1 MQAETIMSQNPNQP
15 RPFDVV
21 LGSQIPTPGDAAVLG
36 GLPGVKQ
43 RLASTAPQNRI
54 AALKEALQH
63 GDAGL
68 DLVIQALQN
77 EVTQVRWA
85 AYSLLRQRQ
94 EPLIKQALRE
104 YNPWQ
109 KLTCLRTL
117 EGHSRFVS
125 CVVFS
130 PDGQTLF
137 TGSWD
142 TTIKVWE
149 FATGRLI
156 RTLDGDGYYINS
168 LAISP
173 DGQTLFVG
181 QEKNFIKVLDWQ
193 TGKKISTLR
202 TRLQAR
208 FTSIYAL
215 VVSPDGQILFSSDY
229 SLKAWD
235 WQMAK
240 ELYNFYA
247 HQSEICCLAISLDGQ
262 ILVCSSQNNSITVWD
277 LPTAKQ
283 IHILKGHSKAVTSV
297 ALTGDKKTL
306 VSGSWDGSIKVWDLE
321 TGKEIYTLIGDQT
334 QVNCVAISPD
344 GQTFFSGGEENTIKV
359 WDLQTGQQ
367 MNALRGYQSLLIKSL
382 AISPDGQ
389 NLVSSSSWEK
399 TIKVWGLA

>member
-1 MQAETIMSQNPNQP
+1 MPQNSNQP

-85 AYSLLRQRQ
+85 AYSLLGQRK
-94 EPLIKQALRE
+94 EPRIRQALRE

-109 KLTCLRTL
+109 KFTCLRTL
-117 EGHSRFVS
+117 EGHSYCVS
-125 CVVFS
+125 CVIFS

-142 TTIKVWE
+142 KTIKVWE
-149 FATGRLI
+149 LATGWQI
-156 RTLDGDGYYINS
+156 CTLDTQIGAES

-173 DGQTLFVG
+173 DGQTLFSGLGNTV
-181 QEKNFIKVLDWQ
+181 IKVWDWQ
-193 TGKKISTLR
+193 TRREISILGEPN
-202 TRLQAR
+202 
-208 FTSIYAL
+208 
-215 VVSPDGQILFSSDY
+215 VSAMGVHGLAVSRDGQILFSGDWGL
-229 SLKAWD
+229 LKAWD
-235 WQMAK
+235 WQMGK
-240 ELYNFYA
+240 ELYNLRA
-247 HQSEICCLAISLDGQ
+247 HSIQIYCLAISLDGQ
-262 ILVCSSQNNSITVWD
+262 TLVCASRDKTITVWD

-283 IHILKGHSKAVTSV
+283 IHRFKGYSKAVTSV

-306 VSGSWDGSIKVWDLE
+306 VSGSWDGSIKVWDLQ
-321 TGKEIYTLIGDQT
+321 TGKEIYTLVGDKT

-344 GQTFFSGGEENTIKV
+344 GQTFSGGGGENAIKV

-367 MNALRGYQSLLIKSL
+367 MNTLTGHKNHINSL

-389 NLVSSSSWEK
+389 TLVSCSWDK